1 MDKRT
6 ILAIVLSMLV
16 LFVYQTFFMK
26 PPPKKPADPQQKEAV
41 TAAPNAPRVRA
52 RPPRMCR
59 RSRTW
64 RRCRISIRR
73 ARSRPM

>member
-26 PPPKKPADPQQKEAV
+26 PPPKKPLLQ
-41 TAAPNAPRVRA
+41 
-52 RPPRMCR
+52 
-59 RSRTW
+59 
-64 RRCRISIRR
+64 
-73 ARSRPM
+73 